1 MEIKQTYQKIIQ
13 YAKILREAVR
23 DVYEQDILELDSKQI
38 YERRK
43 LGDRFPRPLEGLEAK
58 I

>member
-1 MEIKQTYQKIIQ
+1 MEIKQTYQKIAR
-13 YAKILREAVR
+13 YTKILGDTVR
-23 DVYEQDILELDSKQI
+23 DVYEQDILGLDSKQI